1 MTTMYEPTRT
11 GERRRIAVISA
22 HTSPLAAL
30 GGRETGGMNV
40 YVRELSREL
49 GARGYD
55 IDVYTRWAAEASPEI
70 QPFGPNA
77 RVIHIDAGPRD
88 TIEKDD
94 IGERLGEFEANVLA
108 FVAREGLTY
117 DLVHSHYWMSG
128 AVALHLAERWGVPH
142 IAMFHTLGEVKN
154 RARGTEHE
162 SAMRIRTEEAVALGA
177 DRIVVASDH
186 ERHLLT
192 SLYGAPDASIAV
204 VPCGV
209 DLDLFAP
216 MDQARSRQLLG
227 LKDNERII
235 LFVGRI
241 EPLKGIDVLISA
253 AAQLHD
259 DENFRV
265 LIVGGDARTEAE
277 VDQLRALADRLGI
290 DHHVSFVGSVAH
302 DELPLYYNAADVC
315 VVPSYYESFGLVA
328 VESMACGTPVVAS
341 RVGGLVSTISDG
353 ETGYL
358 IPWRCPEPFAER
370 LELLLNND
378 ELRASFGRAARLAV
392 ERYRWGNVADAVAA
406 LYEES
411 FEAVPTH
418 QRCPAESHGS
428 PVSTPPS
435 L

>member
-1 MTTMYEPTRT
+1 MTTLHEPARNTT
-11 GERRRIAVISA
+11 RRRIAVISA

-55 IDVYTRWAAEASPEI
+55 IDVYTRWASMASPEV

-77 RVIHIDAGPRD
+77 RVINIEAGPRD
-88 TIEKDD
+88 LIDKDD
-94 IGERLGEFEANVLA
+94 ISAHLDVFETGILA
-108 FVAREGLTY
+108 FAAREELTY
-117 DLVHSHYWMSG
+117 DIVHSHYWMSG
-128 AVALHLAERWGVPH
+128 VAGVQLAARWSVPH
-142 IAMFHTLGEVKN
+142 VAMFHTLGEVKN

-162 SAMRIRTEEAVALGA
+162 SPERIRAEGDIARAA
-177 DRIVVASDH
+177 DRIVAASTH
-186 ERHLLT
+186 ERGLLT
-192 SLYGAPDASIAV
+192 SLYGARDEAIVV

-209 DLDLFAP
+209 DLDHFTP
-216 MDQARSRQLLG
+216 MDKPGARRALG
-227 LKDNERII
+227 LRDGERII

-253 AAQLHD
+253 AAQLHE

-265 LIVGGDARTEAE
+265 LIVGGDARAEAE
-277 VDQLRALADRLGI
+277 VAQLRALAERLGV
-290 DHHVSFVGSVAH
+290 DHHIAFVGAVDH
-302 DELPLYYNAADVC
+302 EELPLYYNAADVC

-341 RVGGLVSTISDG
+341 RVGGLASTISDG

-370 LELLLNND
+370 LELLLDND
-378 ELRASFGRAARLAV
+378 ELRASFGRAAREAV
-392 ERYRWGNVADAVAA
+392 ERYRWANVADAVAEM
-406 LYEES
+406 YEGLLADAATGAS
-411 FEAVPTH
+411 GARPLTSNG
-418 QRCPAESHGS
+418 PS
-428 PVSTPPS
+428 PI